1 MKSALK
7 LFALVGLAYFIAVPA
22 ASGATTL
29 GVSPSPTFD
38 SGIPKSIKF
47 RVQSDLKISIDL
59 KVGENQTTLQP
70 GQTIDV
76 RLPVGT
82 QITVATAVA
91 GHPVGEVIVRVEPL
105 LYDAIVHI
113 KS

>member
-1 MKSALK
+1 LQPIYDSRKPK
-7 LFALVGLAYFIAVPA
+7 LVR
-22 ASGATTL
+22 
-29 GVSPSPTFD
+29 
-38 SGIPKSIKF
+38 F
-47 RVQSDLKISIDL
+47 RVQSDFTIPVDL

-82 QITVATAVA
+82 QITVGTAVA
-91 GHPVGEVIVRVEPL
+91 GHLVGEVIVRVEPL
-105 LYDAIVHI
+105 LDDAIVHI